1 MEVNLDASL
10 LAYTAGPEINWLQWS
25 STSAW
30 QGCHCILK
38 QAPNLC
44 ARTHHACH
52 DVAVTCFDSW
62 IAVQFCKK
70 VCWHFNG
77 WHLQY
82 FRLAVSSIEKTF
94 GLVHCKRCVS
104 LPPLEVWVMGQ
115 TSFSYLMKRRHRFS
129 SPSGGYLG
137 TGWGCQKPCLEWS
150 TILHQAVKSH
160 QHPLFPLGVSSLE
173 IFNF

>member
-1 MEVNLDASL
+1 MQVFWL
-10 LAYTAGPEINWLQWS
+10 LLQVQKSTGFNGLQPQPDRVVTAFSSKLQ
-25 STSAW
+25 
-30 QGCHCILK
+30 I
-38 QAPNLC
+38 LC

-82 FRLAVSSIEKTF
+82 FRFAVSSIEKTF

-115 TSFSYLMKRRHRFS
+115 TSLSYLMKRRHRFS
-129 SPSGGYLG
+129 SPSEGYLG
-137 TGWGCQKPCLEWS
+137 TGRGCQKPCLEWS